1 MMSTEQREMTPEEK
15 IADLSIFEA
24 EDEDGNA
31 LCYGCL
37 SEVVDSEGTLC
48 DLCEEEDE
56 FRI

>member
-1 MMSTEQREMTPEEK
+1 MYELTEQDMAELPV
-15 IADLSIFEA
+15 ADLSIFEA